1 MYNSSTVDKGVVKV
15 YTWNGSAWSQKGQ
28 DILGDRSGTYNPNG
42 NFFPWGDRLRICDLS
57 DDGDTL
63 LVATPNY
70 RGTSGTIN
78 ALGFV
83 RVYKWDG
90 STWVKSGPDL
100 LPDIQQAY
108 ESFGSSARISGDA
121 KTVVVGSSGSSAG
134 GGVAG
139 TSGDKSGATFTY
151 ALSKTGGLT
160 SWNGPSKMVIGS
172 ASGGRSVTGAYIG
185 MIGFETFKP
194 EAAQPFWNDPFDNV
208 DNRCDHPTS
217 VDFVNY
223 GAPSQKLVVG
233 GDTIIDKDLRVSSLP
248 HDPDAPLLYVGHEKQ
263 LIGIGTQYPF
273 SGTGSGPG
281 LGINGTV
288 IIKRDRPPDTG
299 SGQQSWSNTPNQLW
313 LRSGEGG
320 SSDQK
325 QEIKIGTANW
335 TMCIDNEQSHHLRF
349 MESMETLTLQSFVPG
364 VGNTPRAGINQPN
377 PGYTLDVNGDINFTG
392 QIRKN
397 GVAQSFGSGTGTTPW
412 STSGTSVLSLIHI

>member
-1 MYNSSTVDKGVVKV
+1 MGITAVYIWDVNEPGTPEGNWRKLGSSTYKGVREGTSWRDRVGRTATISGDGTTVVSSGMKSGVNSTSNVQVFTWNGKYSTNSASSNAAIWTQKGASLTHGLSNPEASAISYTGNVVALGHISLGYKVYEWSGSAWNQRGPDFTASSGFNDSFGAYQDSVALSYDGNTLALGHMYNSSTVDKGVVKV

-151 ALSKTGGLT
+151 ALSKT
-160 SWNGPSKMVIGS
+160 
-172 ASGGRSVTGAYIG
+172 
-185 MIGFETFKP
+185 
-194 EAAQPFWNDPFDNV
+194 
-208 DNRCDHPTS
+208 C
-217 VDFVNY
+217 
-223 GAPSQKLVVG
+223 
-233 GDTIIDKDLRVSSLP
+233 
-248 HDPDAPLLYVGHEKQ
+248 LLY
-263 LIGIGTQYPF
+263 T
-273 SGTGSGPG
+273 
-281 LGINGTV
+281 
-288 IIKRDRPPDTG
+288 
-299 SGQQSWSNTPNQLW
+299 
-313 LRSGEGG
+313 
-320 SSDQK
+320 SDAAD
-325 QEIKIGTANW
+325 E
-335 TMCIDNEQSHHLRF
+335 
-349 MESMETLTLQSFVPG
+349 
-364 VGNTPRAGINQPN
+364 
-377 PGYTLDVNGDINFTG
+377 
-392 QIRKN
+392 
-397 GVAQSFGSGTGTTPW
+397 
-412 STSGTSVLSLIHI
+412 